1 MNIHE
6 YQAKELLQKF
16 DVATTRGR
24 VAATLDEAEQI
35 ARELGDID
43 IVVKAQ
49 IHAGGRGKGSFKDG
63 FKGGVHVRKTP
74 DEVRDVAAK
83 MLGQILV
90 THQTGPAGRLV
101 NKLLVA
107 ESADIARE
115 IYFAVLLDRAT
126 AAPLIV
132 ASTEG
137 GVEIEAVAAKSP
149 EKIIREPIDPL
160 AGLQPYQARKLAS
173 QLGFESSQLKNA
185 SKLFEG
191 LYRTFIAYDCSM
203 IEVNPLVVT
212 NKGEVLALDAKFNFD
227 DNALYRHPEIAAMR
241 DVAEEDPREVEASK
255 HGLNYIGLDGDIA
268 CLVNGAGLAMATMDI
283 IKFYGGEPANFLD
296 VGGGATEEQ
305 VTEALKILIADKHVK
320 AILVNIFGGIMKVDI
335 IAQGIINAAKSVKLS
350 VPLVVRLEGTNV
362 ERGKQMLKESGL
374 ALIAADDLADAAQKV
389 VTARNRNSKSQIPNP
404 KFQLNS
410 QIPIP
415 KWTLARND
423 AIWKTAHFG
432 SRTPFYQTTTRT
444 LANTEDARQLVRA
457 SRSVAANW
465 IEADEALSKK
475 DFLMRQKFAQ
485 KKQKRAAVSCA
496 YSTRFQRR
504 MRPVLATVWQRKLAS
519 SRLSSLR
526 SSRNLAT
533 YDFSLCAFFALR
545 FCLDLA

>member
-43 IVVKAQ
+43 VVVKAQ
-49 IHAGGRGKGSFKDG
+49 VHAGGRGKGSFKNG

-90 THQTGPAGRLV
+90 THQTGPSGRLV
-101 NKLLVA
+101 NKVLVA

-160 AGLQPYQARKLAS
+160 AGLQPYQARKLAI

-185 SKLFEG
+185 AKLFEG
-191 LYRTFIAYDCSM
+191 LYRTFVAFDCSM
-203 IEVNPLVVT
+203 VEVNPLVVT
-212 NKGEVLALDAKFNFD
+212 QKGEVLALDAKFNFD

-241 DVAEEDPREVEASK
+241 DRAEEDPREVEASK
-255 HGLNYIGLDGDIA
+255 HELNYIGLDGNIA

-305 VTEALKILIADKHVK
+305 VTEAFKILIADKKVK
-320 AILVNIFGGIMKVDI
+320 AILVNIFGGIMKCDV
-335 IAQGIINAAKSVKLS
+335 IAQGIIDAAKTVKLS

-374 ALIAADDLADAAQKV
+374 ALIAADDLADAAQRV
-389 VTARNRNSKSQIPNP
+389 LTA
-404 KFQLNS
+404 
-410 QIPIP
+410 
-415 KWTLARND
+415 A
-423 AIWKTAHFG
+423 
-432 SRTPFYQTTTRT
+432 
-444 LANTEDARQLVRA
+444 
-457 SRSVAANW
+457 
-465 IEADEALSKK
+465 K
-475 DFLMRQKFAQ
+475 DK
-485 KKQKRAAVSCA
+485 
-496 YSTRFQRR
+496 
-504 MRPVLATVWQRKLAS
+504 
-519 SRLSSLR
+519 
-526 SSRNLAT
+526 
-533 YDFSLCAFFALR
+533 
-545 FCLDLA
+545 

>member
-24 VAATLDEAEQI
+24 VATTLDEAEQI
-35 ARELGDID
+35 ARELGDIE

-49 IHAGGRGKGSFKDG
+49 IHAGGRGKGSFKNG

-83 MLGQILV
+83 MLSQILV
-90 THQTGPAGRLV
+90 THQTGPTGRLV
-101 NKLLVA
+101 NKVLVA

-137 GVEIEAVAAKSP
+137 GVEIETVAAKSP

-203 IEVNPLVVT
+203 VEVNPLVVT
-212 NKGEVLALDAKFNFD
+212 RKGEVLALDAKFNFD

-305 VTEALKILIADKHVK
+305 VTEAFKVLIADKHVK

-335 IAQGIINAAKSVKLS
+335 IAQGIINAAKSIKLS
-350 VPLVVRLEGTNV
+350 VPLIVRLEGTNV
-362 ERGKQMLKESGL
+362 EQGKQLLKESGV
-374 ALIAADDLADAAQKV
+374 ALIAADDLADAAQK
-389 VTARNRNSKSQIPNP
+389 A
-404 KFQLNS
+404 
-410 QIPIP
+410 
-415 KWTLARND
+415 
-423 AIWKTAHFG
+423 
-432 SRTPFYQTTTRT
+432 
-444 LANTEDARQLVRA
+444 
-457 SRSVAANW
+457 VAA
-465 IEADEALSKK
+465 AKGK
-475 DFLMRQKFAQ
+475 
-485 KKQKRAAVSCA
+485 
-496 YSTRFQRR
+496 
-504 MRPVLATVWQRKLAS
+504 
-519 SRLSSLR
+519 
-526 SSRNLAT
+526 
-533 YDFSLCAFFALR
+533 
-545 FCLDLA
+545 

>member
-1 MNIHE
+1 MNVHE

-24 VAATLDEAEQI
+24 VASTLDEVEQI
-35 ARELGDID
+35 ARELGDVE

-49 IHAGGRGKGSFKDG
+49 IHAGGRGKGTFTNG

-74 DEVRDVAAK
+74 SEVRDVAAK

-90 THQTGPAGRLV
+90 THQTGPTGRTV
-101 NKLLVA
+101 NKVLVA

-126 AAPLIV
+126 AAPVIV

-160 AGLQPYQARKLAS
+160 AGLQPFQTRKLAK
-173 QLGFESSQLKNA
+173 QLRFESSQLKGA

-191 LYRTFIAYDCSM
+191 LYRTFVAYDCSM
-203 IEVNPLVVT
+203 VEVNPLVVT
-212 NKGEVLALDAKFNFD
+212 TNGDVLALDAKFNFD

-255 HGLNYIGLDGDIA
+255 HGLNYIGLDGNIA

-305 VTEALKILIADKHVK
+305 VTEAFKILIADKKVK
-320 AILVNIFGGIMKVDI
+320 AILVNIFGGIMKCDI
-335 IAQGIINAAKSVKLS
+335 IAQGIINAAKTLKLS

-362 ERGKQMLKESGL
+362 EAGKKLIADSSL
-374 ALIAADDLADAAQKV
+374 AVIAADDLADAAQKAV
-389 VTARNRNSKSQIPNP
+389 K
-404 KFQLNS
+404 
-410 QIPIP
+410 
-415 KWTLARND
+415 
-423 AIWKTAHFG
+423 
-432 SRTPFYQTTTRT
+432 
-444 LANTEDARQLVRA
+444 
-457 SRSVAANW
+457 AA
-465 IEADEALSKK
+465 AG
-475 DFLMRQKFAQ
+475 
-485 KKQKRAAVSCA
+485 
-496 YSTRFQRR
+496 
-504 MRPVLATVWQRKLAS
+504 RK
-519 SRLSSLR
+519 
-526 SSRNLAT
+526 
-533 YDFSLCAFFALR
+533 
-545 FCLDLA
+545 

>member
-24 VAATLDEAEQI
+24 VATTLDEAEQI

-49 IHAGGRGKGSFKDG
+49 VHAGGRGKGSFKNG

-74 DEVRDVAAK
+74 DEVRDVAAQ

-90 THQTGPAGRLV
+90 THQTGPDGRKV
-101 NKLLVA
+101 NKVLVA
-107 ESADIARE
+107 ESADIERE

-126 AAPLIV
+126 AAPVVV

-149 EKIIREPIDPL
+149 EKIMREAINPL
-160 AGLQPYQARKLAS
+160 AGLQPYQGRKLAN

-191 LYRTFIAYDCSM
+191 LYRTFVAFDCSTV
-203 IEVNPLVVT
+203 EVNPLVVT
-212 NKGEVLALDAKFNFD
+212 TKGEVLALDAKFNFD
-227 DNALYRHPEIAAMR
+227 DNALFRHPEVAAMR
-241 DVAEEDPREVEASK
+241 DRAEEDPREVEASK
-255 HGLNYIGLDGDIA
+255 HGLNYIGLDGNIA

-283 IKFYGGEPANFLD
+283 IKFYGGEPENFLD

-305 VTEALKILIADKHVK
+305 VTEAFKILVADKKVK
-320 AILVNIFGGIMKVDI
+320 AILVNIFGGIMKCDV
-335 IAQGIINAAKSVKLS
+335 IAQGIIDAAKTVNLS

-362 ERGKQMLKESGL
+362 DRGKQLLKESGL

-389 VTARNRNSKSQIPNP
+389 V
-404 KFQLNS
+404 
-410 QIPIP
+410 
-415 KWTLARND
+415 
-423 AIWKTAHFG
+423 
-432 SRTPFYQTTTRT
+432 
-444 LANTEDARQLVRA
+444 
-457 SRSVAANW
+457 AA
-465 IEADEALSKK
+465 AKGK
-475 DFLMRQKFAQ
+475 
-485 KKQKRAAVSCA
+485 
-496 YSTRFQRR
+496 
-504 MRPVLATVWQRKLAS
+504 
-519 SRLSSLR
+519 
-526 SSRNLAT
+526 
-533 YDFSLCAFFALR
+533 
-545 FCLDLA
+545 

>member
-24 VAATLDEAEQI
+24 VAATLDDAEQI

-49 IHAGGRGKGSFKDG
+49 IHAGGRGKGSFKNG

-74 DEVRDVAAK
+74 HEVRDVAAK

-90 THQTGPAGRLV
+90 THQTGPSGRLV
-101 NKLLVA
+101 NKVLVA

-115 IYFAVLLDRAT
+115 MYFAVLLDRAT

-149 EKIIREPIDPL
+149 EKIIREPIDSL
-160 AGLQPYQARKLAS
+160 AGLQPYQGRKLAK

-191 LYRTFIAYDCSM
+191 LYRIFIAYDCSM
-203 IEVNPLVVT
+203 VEVNPLVVT

-227 DNALYRHPEIAAMR
+227 DNALYRHPEIAAMS
-241 DVAEEDPREVEASK
+241 DIAEEDPREVEASK
-255 HGLNYIGLDGDIA
+255 HGLNYIGLDGNIA

-305 VTEALKILIADKHVK
+305 VTEAFKILIADKKVK
-320 AILVNIFGGIMKVDI
+320 AILVNIFGGIMKCDV
-335 IAQGIINAAKSVKLS
+335 IAQGIIDAAKTVKLS

-362 ERGKQMLKESGL
+362 EQGKQLLKESGL

-389 VTARNRNSKSQIPNP
+389 VK
-404 KFQLNS
+404 
-410 QIPIP
+410 
-415 KWTLARND
+415 
-423 AIWKTAHFG
+423 
-432 SRTPFYQTTTRT
+432 
-444 LANTEDARQLVRA
+444 
-457 SRSVAANW
+457 AA
-465 IEADEALSKK
+465 K
-475 DFLMRQKFAQ
+475 DK
-485 KKQKRAAVSCA
+485 
-496 YSTRFQRR
+496 
-504 MRPVLATVWQRKLAS
+504 
-519 SRLSSLR
+519 
-526 SSRNLAT
+526 
-533 YDFSLCAFFALR
+533 
-545 FCLDLA
+545 